1 MRRTGW
7 PRGQPRTDD
16 EQANACAG
24 GCDASGA
31 RVGRED
37 NPGPTMSR
45 RTPAQEG
52 ATHASHGLAVRT
64 TLDRR

>member
-7 PRGQPRTDD
+7 PRGQPWTDD
-16 EQANACAG
+16 EQAKACAG
-24 GCDASGA
+24 GCDACGA

-45 RTPAQEG
+45 RMPAQEE
-52 ATHASHGLAVRT
+52 A
-64 TLDRR
+64 